1 MCLLASHLNAHTLHS
16 LDGGSHLLALSSIS
30 IVWVAL
36 CTISTASMYNWDLC
50 LFLSHVIWLS
60 IQEKRRLAIR
70 NAAQQWEGLKSCLDL
85 PTQNGS
91 KEEVSP
97 ENSPTHSSEQTNGIA
112 QDPSPDEPRYRCADM
127 PHVSPCDVVMCW

>member
-1 MCLLASHLNAHTLHS
+1 M
-16 LDGGSHLLALSSIS
+16 SSAYKS
-30 IVWVAL
+30 
-36 CTISTASMYNWDLC
+36 NWALC
-50 LFLSHVIWLS
+50 LFLSHDRLP

-97 ENSPTHSSEQTNGIA
+97 ENSPTHSSAQTNGIA
-112 QDPSPDEPRYRCADM
+112 QDPSPDELRYRCAAM
-127 PHVSPCDVVMCW
+127 PRSLIVVLLQYVL